1 MTGSIP
7 VVVDLIRD
15 AQPWTR
21 NQIRKRSEAV
31 IHQVQTHG
39 DEDIQARV
47 SNAHLLGMRDRTL
60 GEAQFLEETYLPQAQ
75 LGGMVA
81 RQAMVDNEKLK
92 VLIGQQQALADWH
105 KADHLL
111 NGDEPLATTVEQI
124 DDDGNAV
131 TVDNPAYLAAL
142 ALLDKTNAEL
152 QAMTADDWRLLA
164 QRLSGAEIDDATEL
178 HLAVVRIL
186 PTIDLLETY
195 VEGEGLASVDKR
207 KSLANARQA
216 VVDVLVPAAEVVV

>member
-39 DEDIQARV
+39 DEDLLARI
-47 SNAHLLGMRDRTL
+47 NDAQLLGMRDRTL
-60 GEAQFLEETYLPQAQ
+60 GEAHFLEETYLPQAQ

-81 RQAMVDNEKLK
+81 RQAVADNKKLEA
-92 VLIGQQQALADWH
+92 LIGQQEALAGWH
-105 KADHLL
+105 RADRLL
-111 NGDEPLATTVEQI
+111 NGAEPLATTVEQI

-142 ALLDKTNAEL
+142 GLLDKSNAEL

-164 QRLSGAEIDDATEL
+164 QRLQGAEIDDETEL

-207 KSLANARQA
+207 KSLAN
-216 VVDVLVPAAEVVV
+216 